1 MKPASYSRRTALGKP
16 PTLALFRQ
24 NAFLAQ
30 PARHS
35 RPRLLVEPV
44 LDRVA
49 DQLVAA
55 GEPELAL
62 NVLAVGLDGFDAEAE
77 ALGDRAGAEALADQ
91 VEDLQLAVA
100 QPLQRRARAGG
111 RVRHL
116 PEQAC
121 ADPVTDVD
129 PALDH
134 VAKGADDVAG
144 RLPLHDVP
152 LGAGPQGA
160 LR

>member
-1 MKPASYSRRTALGKP
+1 MKPASYSRRTAVGKP

-30 PARHS
+30 PAPHS

-55 GEPELAL
+55 GEAELAL
-62 NVLAVGLDGFDAEAE
+62 DVLAVGLDGLDTQAE

-100 QPLQRRARAGG
+100 QPLQWRARAGG
-111 RVRHL
+111 GVGHL
-116 PEQAC
+116 AEQAG
-121 ADPVTDVD
+121 ADPVADVD
-129 PALDH
+129 AAFDH
-134 VAKGADDVAG
+134 VADGADDVAR
-144 RLPLHDVP
+144 RLP
-152 LGAGPQGA
+152 
-160 LR
+160 